1 MKETNLK
8 GFGNCHFS
16 SSLSKIIANSSF
28 SLCSSNSNF
37 VIGGDFGSSTTPGVF
52 IPSSTA
58 GSSSTGS
65 PTTTPQQSEIY
76 ISSTTPVTVT
86 IVDKNENNTQS
97 RKTPFQTPG
106 IIYAG
111 QGGQGQG
118 NQGQGNQGA
127 AQNGQRSQGGQGFY
141 YSQPVQ
147 NGQSDE
153 NQADQ
158 FQNELPPRGDLSQ
171 YRSAEQPDQFYHE
184 LPRSRYTNQ
193 PNRPPQAY
201 NVYSRSRGEPT
212 EAPYG
217 RIEDAEIVEIDRMRN
232 GTNARNRTGQGNNQQ
247 TARLI
252 QLYTGNGGVT
262 EVGQTDDQTNSRYSP
277 DQNQNQNQNQNAQY
291 QDAGNVRGRIISV
304 TPPPATAIPTETVNR
319 RRIVVS
325 KPVTTVEEIVEPDNS
340 TSADGQ
346 SGNNNQRGNYRSN
359 YADGNRRDQQQQQRN
374 YNSNGDR
381 DQSNR
386 NFNNNGDRDQNNRNF
401 NNNGDSRANSR
412 YQNSF
417 ESDQFNDNGESAKY
431 RNDNNFS
438 GYDDNSSEFN
448 GNFRSAEYNNNADNY
463 RSGEYYGDSRENF
476 DDGNYDGNVNSQ
488 SQSRKANVEDDSK
501 SSTPTGVFIS
511 TTPSTASQRIIYVQ
525 PVSQDFASQ
534 KAVPPK
540 KQ

>member
-1 MKETNLK
+1 M
-8 GFGNCHFS
+8 
-16 SSLSKIIANSSF
+16 
-28 SLCSSNSNF
+28 
-37 VIGGDFGSSTTPGVF
+37 
-52 IPSSTA
+52 
-58 GSSSTGS
+58 
-65 PTTTPQQSEIY
+65 
-76 ISSTTPVTVT
+76 TVT

-97 RKTPFQTPG
+97 RKTPFQKPG

-111 QGGQGQG
+111 QGGQG
-118 NQGQGNQGA
+118 NQGNQGA
-127 AQNGQRSQGGQGFY
+127 AQGGQRSQGGQGFY
-141 YSQPVQ
+141 YSQPSQ
-147 NGQSDE
+147 NGQADD
-153 NQADQ
+153 NQPDQ

-193 PNRPPQAY
+193 PNQPNRPPQAY
-201 NVYSRSRGEPT
+201 NVFSRSRGEPT

-217 RIEDAEIVEIDRMRN
+217 RIEDAETVDIGRMRN
-232 GTNARNRTGQGNNQQ
+232 GTNAQNRTGNGNNQQ

-262 EVGQTDDQTNSRYSP
+262 EVGQTEDQDDSRYSP
-277 DQNQNQNQNQNAQY
+277 DQNRNQNAQY

-304 TPPPATAIPTETVNR
+304 TPPPATALPTETVNR

-340 TSADGQ
+340 TNANEQ
-346 SGNNNQRGNYRSN
+346 KGNNNQRGNYRSN
-359 YADGNRRDQQQQQRN
+359 YADGNRRDQSNRN
-374 YNSNGDR
+374 YNNNNGER
-381 DQSNR
+381 DENNR
-386 NFNNNGDRDQNNRNF
+386 NYNNNNYNNNGDNRADN
-401 NNNGDSRANSR
+401 R

-417 ESDQFNDNGESAKY
+417 ESNEFNDNGESAKY

-448 GNFRSAEYNNNADNY
+448 GNSRRAEYNDNADNY
-463 RSGEYYGDSRENF
+463 RSGEFYSDSRENF
-476 DDGNYDGNVNSQ
+476 DDGNYNGNAKSQ

-501 SSTPTGVFIS
+501 ASTPTGVFIS

-540 KQ
+540 NQ